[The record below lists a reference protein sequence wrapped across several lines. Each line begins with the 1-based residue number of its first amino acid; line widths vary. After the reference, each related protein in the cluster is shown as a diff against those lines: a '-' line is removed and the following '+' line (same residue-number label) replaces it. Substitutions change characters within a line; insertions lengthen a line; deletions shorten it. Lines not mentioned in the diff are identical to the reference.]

1 MATLYFNSTASG
13 NADYSRLDNWWLNVG
28 ATVPAGVLPIATDN
42 IIVQTGI
49 DQDSTNLG
57 YTVGVNLATFNN
69 GTYLNTDLSV
79 NTATFNGNS
88 TIGSSGTIDNS
99 GGQLGNAVF
108 NNTACNAGGV
118 IYGTAKFNYLTAT
131 INGGI
136 YQITDITGYGVGYAV
151 GGAYD
156 SANHLIGIVNFV
168 NTDFQSVGYMTT
180 YQGTSS
186 DVTINFYNSTANYGN
201 IYGIATFHDYSQNF
215 GNLDGYPI
223 VVYPN
228 PNIVVGGTYNTYTN
242 KGAGY
247 IGYGVYF
254 SDFGNGGAGDGD
266 WNKYVNW
273 FGNDGISGNTIPTAA
288 NDDQVSFFDCWPTQ
302 DTSGAASLLVL
313 TLYGPTQFAISI
325 AMFGDTNFYNTSFF
339 AVTGSTGGNSEYIN
353 FYNSSY
359 NLGTL
364 TNGDIGFYNNSY
376 NAGTVSYSGA
386 GYEISLT
393 FHDDSYNSGIVTGT
407 SAFYGNTYNSGY
419 VGTSGGTT
427 ASFHDASQNRGVIG
441 GTLTTGSL
449 AYWNLNDDGSGGV
462 SLVDSTGNGYTLTNQ
477 DGVTLGSGI
486 IGGGAVFTDAIG
498 DQSLYNNSVLGVGNG
513 AASTSFWINPTTY
526 GTGGFSDYAGAP
538 FSYNYD
544 TSSGWL
550 FIFNT
555 DGNLRLFNGNL
566 AYQSI
571 AVIPLNAWTHI
582 CVTRDES
589 SNVNFYI
596 NGSLDGSFTESSYI
610 NTTYSIFGRPID
622 QSSGVLHYNG
632 IVDETGIWNRALSQT
647 EVTALY
653 NGGAGR
659 TYPFTGSTPSAISNG
674 DFNDT
679 SINIGLITGS
689 ARFRYVTATSGVVVD
704 VTGYANG
711 PVNGLTYDSANNVI
725 TTWRF
730 QGTHFMLSGATI
742 TGNAQFVQNTGASGI
757 PVCLI
762 TGNAVVTSPAQR
774 PLQAT
779 VLGSIT
785 YVGYGGSSSVNI
797 FVMLNFPFPINYIL
811 GKTNPFGISALLK
824 LPFYINK

>member
-13 NADYSRLDNWWLNVG
+13 DDDFGNVSNWWLNVG
-28 ATVPAGVLPIATDN
+28 ATVPAGVIPTAFDD
-42 IIVQTGI
+42 IIVQTPLFASPEAQSI
-49 DQDSTNLG
+49 
-57 YTVGVNLATFNN
+57 GVNTAVFNN
-69 GTYLNTDLSV
+69 NTYLYGYSYINYSLTANL
-79 NTATFNGNS
+79 ATFNGNS
-88 TIGSSGTIDNS
+88 YIDQYSGISSASDPPY
-99 GGQLGNAVF
+99 QAGNAVF
-108 NNTACNAGGV
+108 NNTACIKGGYV
-118 IYGTAKFNYLTAT
+118 QGTAKFNYLTAT
-131 INGGI
+131 TSGGA
-136 YQITDITGYGVGYAV
+136 YQITDITGYGVGYAQ

-156 SANHLIGIVNFV
+156 SNDHFIGIVNFV
-168 NTDFQSVGYMTT
+168 NTDSQSDGVLSTAI
-180 YQGTSS
+180 
-186 DVTINFYNSTANYGN
+186 INFYNSTVNYGTIVGN
-201 IYGIATFHDYSQNF
+201 ATFYDYSQNF
-215 GNLDGYPI
+215 GYLGNIPTI
-223 VVYPN
+223 VYPN
-228 PNIVVGGTYNTYTN
+228 PNVFVQGTYNASTN
-242 KGAGY
+242 TGAIY
-247 IGYGVYF
+247 YGYGVYF
-254 SDFGNGGAGDGD
+254 NNYISGTGDADFGNA
-266 WNKYVNW
+266 NNW
-273 FGNDGISGNTIPTAA
+273 YIDGITQLGYVPISTMDASLFDCPILTDSSGSASLEIFYLYGNTYSSITISASVDFSNNSHNNGTINGYGQF
-288 NDDQVSFFDCWPTQ
+288 NDNSYNGGIIDNISSFVSTF
-302 DTSGAASLLVL
+302 
-313 TLYGPTQFAISI
+313 
-325 AMFGDTNFYNTSFF
+325 N
-339 AVTGSTGGNSEYIN
+339 
-353 FYNSSY
+353 NSSY
-359 NLGTL
+359 NSGT
-364 TNGDIGFYNNSY
+364 
-376 NAGTVSYSGA
+376 
-386 GYEISLT
+386 
-393 FHDDSYNSGIVTGT
+393 VTGT